1 MNLLMKT
8 AAVAGVA
15 AMSGCAMMMEP
26 LPETTVPL
34 VSSEK
39 VFEYPKEAP
48 NGQTISK
55 RDLLRSMETQI
66 SDAAGVL
73 TVDEYAQ
80 HRMTFKEVKGLEVKP
95 GDNQFDVSFVNGQRY
110 STYEDGP
117 VHGTWIRATYDAFVE
132 DAGDSLRL
140 TVTTPSE
147 FVIDPGREPVGRPID
162 PLFGQ
167 DRAEQEFYKINEGI
181 APTLTFNESITGSI
195 ESPWAP
201 ESVSDN
207 FDRLLEK
214 DPVNGEYEVTA
225 AGETAT
231 AKVEIFSYRNGSK
244 VEYKLLYT
252 YQATGDGSFT
262 RSQADIDALIDRLRE
277 VATD

>member
-8 AAVAGVA
+8 AVVTGAAV
-15 AMSGCAMMMEP
+15 MTGCAMMMEP
-26 LPETTVPL
+26 MPETSVPL
-34 VSSEK
+34 VSTDK
-39 VFEYPKEAP
+39 VFEYPKGVP
-48 NGQTISK
+48 NGKTISE
-55 RDLLRSMETQI
+55 RALLRNMEKQI
-66 SDAAGVL
+66 MESSGVL
-73 TVDEYAQ
+73 SVEDYSQ
-80 HRMTFKEVKGLEVKP
+80 FLSDHRDVKGLMVEQK
-95 GDNQFDVSFVNGQRY
+95 DSQIDVSFINGNQY
-110 STYEDGP
+110 SDDGELYKTAITASYGVSFED
-117 VHGTWIRATYDAFVE
+117 T
-132 DAGDSLRL
+132 GDRLRM
-140 TVTTPSE
+140 TVATPSE
-147 FVIDPGREPVGRPID
+147 FVIEPGRQPIGNPID

-181 APTLTFNESITGSI
+181 APALTFNESITGSI

-201 ESVSDN
+201 DSVSDN

-214 DPVNGEYEVTA
+214 NPVNGEYEVTA

-231 AKVEIFSYRNGSK
+231 AKVDIFSYRNGSK

-262 RSQADIDALIDRLRE
+262 RSQADIDALIERLRE